1 MKFILKILI
10 FIGFEPLL
18 AKILTEIETLKI
30 VGKKRFFFIF
40 HANVY
45 DVVGVLVARTD
56 RF

>member
-30 VGKKRFFFIF
+30 IGKKRFFIL

-45 DVVGVLVARTD
+45 DVVGVLVACTD